1 VHGLPPQR
9 DDRLLIGAEHF
20 SDAGVYRIAD
30 NLAIVQT
37 ADFFPPLVDDPFTF
51 GQIAAANALSDV
63 YAMGAKP
70 ATALNLVGF
79 PDGEADLDILHEIL
93 RGGAERVNTAGAVVV
108 GGHSVRDNEI
118 KFGLAVTGTVDPARM
133 MTNAAAHPGD
143 VLILTKGLGT
153 GVITTANRAGRC
165 DPDVLAAAC
174 ESMVMLNAAVS
185 EAAVAHGAR
194 CATDVTGFGLAGHA
208 LEMANA
214 SGVTIEIR
222 LDRLPLLAG
231 AIELA
236 TAENRSQASRTNREY
251 VSEHMLVSGLPKER
265 LMDLLFDPQT
275 SGGLLIA
282 APHESADAL
291 IEACRSAGAAL
302 TTSVGRAL
310 QSSDRPLLIS

>member
-1 VHGLPPQR
+1 
-9 DDRLLIGAEHF
+9 
-20 SDAGVYRIAD
+20 
-30 NLAIVQT
+30 
-37 ADFFPPLVDDPFTF
+37 
-51 GQIAAANALSDV
+51 
-63 YAMGAKP
+63 
-70 ATALNLVGF
+70 
-79 PDGEADLDILHEIL
+79 
-93 RGGAERVNTAGAVVV
+93 
-108 GGHSVRDNEI
+108 
-118 KFGLAVTGTVDPARM
+118 M